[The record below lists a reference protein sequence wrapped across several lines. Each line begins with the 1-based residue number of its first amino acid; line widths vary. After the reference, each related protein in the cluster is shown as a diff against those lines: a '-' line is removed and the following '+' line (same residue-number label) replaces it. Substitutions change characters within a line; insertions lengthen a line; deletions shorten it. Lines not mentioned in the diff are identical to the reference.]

1 MKVAETK
8 ILITGGG
15 SGIGRYLVESFS
27 RDGARVATLEY
38 SAEAVASWSEFFPEV
53 PCLQCDV
60 TDPVAVESA
69 IRRLGEDHDFS
80 PEVLINNAGIIH
92 SEPLVNLLRRDDPR
106 HDMESWRRTVSG
118 NLDSTFVMT
127 RELAAL
133 WVSRRTR
140 GVVVSVSSISARG
153 NAGQSAYA
161 AAKAGINALTV
172 TWSKELG
179 CFGLRFNA
187 VAPGFFDTE
196 STRRAVAAAKLEQ
209 IAKSVPLGRLG
220 ELAELYSAVRF
231 LVENDYANGIV
242 LDLNGGLV
250 I

>member
-1 MKVAETK
+1 MKIEGTS

-15 SGIGRYLVESFS
+15 SGIGRYLVESFL

-38 SAEAVASWSEFFPEV
+38 SAEAVGTWADSFPDV

-60 TDPVAVESA
+60 TDPDAVSA
-69 IRRLGEDHDFS
+69 AVKCLRDEHGFA
-80 PEVLINNAGIIH
+80 PTVLINNAGIIH
-92 SEPLVNLLRRDDPR
+92 SEPLVNLLRREDPR
-106 HDMESWRRTVSG
+106 HDMANWRRTVAG

-127 RELAAL
+127 RELAAT
-133 WVSRRTR
+133 WVKERTK
-140 GVVVSVSSISARG
+140 GVVVSVSSISGRG

-179 CFGLRFNA
+179 FLGLRFNA

-196 STRRAVAAAKLEQ
+196 STRRAVAAAKLDQ

-220 ELAELYSAVRF
+220 ELSELYGAVRF
-231 LVENDYANGIV
+231 LVENDYANGHV

>member
-1 MKVAETK
+1 MKIEDAR

-15 SGIGRYLVESFS
+15 SGIGRYLVEGFS

-38 SAEAVASWSEFFPEV
+38 SADAVASWPEAFPSV
-53 PCLQCDV
+53 PCLHCDA
-60 TDPVAVESA
+60 TDPDAVAGA
-69 IRRLGEDHDFS
+69 LKRLREEHDFA
-80 PEVLINNAGIIH
+80 PTVLINNAGIIH

-106 HDMESWRRTVSG
+106 HDMGNWRRTISG

-127 RELAAL
+127 RELAAT
-133 WVSRRTR
+133 WVRERTK
-140 GVVVSVSSISARG
+140 GVVVSISSISGRG

-196 STRRAVAAAKLEQ
+196 STRRAVAPAKLEQ
-209 IAKSVPLGRLG
+209 IAKSVPMGRLG
-220 ELAELYSAVRF
+220 ELSELYGAVRF
-231 LVENDYANGIV
+231 LVENDYANGHV